1 MAKRRRSTGSTPLER
16 LALFKAKPVN
26 RDTLNAVDY
35 KPAKSK
41 QKAARAVTPIQ
52 PKPLEG
58 KPKVSVIKASVEQA
72 RKAKARRTF
81 GFKGPRDGT

>member
-1 MAKRRRSTGSTPLER
+1 MAKRRRSTGGTPLER

-35 KPAKSK
+35 KPAKGK
-41 QKAARAVTPIQ
+41 PKAARVAPLIH

-58 KPKVSVIKASVEQA
+58 KPKVLVVKASVERA

-81 GFKGPRDGT
+81 GFKGQLDGT